1 MTYGRFE
8 QSMDRHITGNWGE
21 DDPAVKGE
29 EQYEALTT
37 EIDKETTEFLATVV
51 KLIKQYEMTDKDVL
65 NDLFEDFPRLES
77 YREFIEKKLKESE
90 NNEQKSKLGKD

>member
-8 QSMDRHITGNWGE
+8 QSLDRHITGNWGE
-21 DDPAVKGE
+21 DDPVVKGE

-37 EIDKETTEFLATVV
+37 EIDKKTTEFLATVV

-65 NDLFEDFPRLES
+65 NDLFEDFPGLES
-77 YREFIEKKLKESE
+77 HRAFIEKELEKKESE
-90 NNEQKSKLGKD
+90 K